1 LRRLWINLHLYTAA
15 FLAPMLILV
24 ATSGG
29 LYLIG
34 VKGTVEKTPVATTAE
49 QNIDPTSETL
59 EADVRQFLAGL
70 DPDFNF
76 EYLKQSGDT
85 LVTRPTSR
93 TNYEINTSPLKVSR
107 VEPDLQK
114 HMIEL
119 HKGHGPL
126 MFKTFQKVLAVGLLF
141 IVLSGLWL
149 GLSSTGLLV
158 PTLAASG
165 LGLVVFVLLAMV
177 A

>member
-29 LYLIG
+29 LYLLGI
-34 VKGTVEKTPVATTAE
+34 KGTVEKMPVETMAAHS
-49 QNIDPTSETL
+49 IDPGSETL
-59 EADVRQFLAGL
+59 ESDVRQLLTSLGL
-70 DPDFNF
+70 EHDF
-76 EYLKQSGDT
+76 EYLKQSGGT

-93 TNYEINTSPLKVSR
+93 IHYEMQTSPLKVTR
-107 VEPDLQK
+107 IEPDLQK
-114 HMIEL
+114 RMIEL

-149 GLSSTGLLV
+149 GLSSAGLRIK
-158 PTLAASG
+158 TLAASG
-165 LGLVVFVLLAMV
+165 LGLTVFALLVLV